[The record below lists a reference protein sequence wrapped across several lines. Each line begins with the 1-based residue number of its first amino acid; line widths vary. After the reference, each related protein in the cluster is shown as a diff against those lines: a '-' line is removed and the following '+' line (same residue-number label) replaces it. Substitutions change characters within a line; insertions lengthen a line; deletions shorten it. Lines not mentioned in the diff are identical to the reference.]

1 MHADRRTRMTSWN
14 FADNSRTIVLPLT
27 EYDSD
32 NVREIEG
39 RRRGLWLRRTV
50 NEQAG
55 QDEELQWNR
64 GQRAAPRNGKPGDV
78 LDRGERVRVEPFGQV
93 EDEWH
98 RPRAERGDGD
108 TAGRVRAAVREIN
121 PSEHAPVL
129 NRNVRPTDRN
139 ARFPRKVLHPELVD
153 HRVVLERS

>member
-64 GQRAAPRNGKPGDV
+64 GQRAALRNGKPGDV
-78 LDRGERVRVEPFGQV
+78 LDRGERVRVEPFGQI
-93 EDEWH
+93 EDERH
-98 RPRAERGDGD
+98 RPGAKGGDGD
-108 TAGRVRAAVREIN
+108 SAGRGGAAVLGIKQTVQ
-121 PSEHAPVL
+121 APG
-129 NRNVRPTDRN
+129 RNTDDIPQECTGRL
-139 ARFPRKVLHPELVD
+139 AG
-153 HRVVLERS
+153 

>member
-55 QDEELQWNR
+55 QHEELQWNR
-64 GQRAAPRNGKPGDV
+64 WQRAALRNGKPGDV
-78 LDRGERVRVEPFGQV
+78 LDRGERVRAERFGQI
-93 EDEWH
+93 EDERH
-98 RPRAERGDGD
+98 RPGAKGREGDPP
-108 TAGRVRAAVREIN
+108 GRVGAAIN
-121 PSEHAPVL
+121 ETKAADHAP
-129 NRNVRPTDRN
+129 DRHSDD
-139 ARFPRKVLHPELVD
+139 PPK
-153 HRVVLERS
+153 